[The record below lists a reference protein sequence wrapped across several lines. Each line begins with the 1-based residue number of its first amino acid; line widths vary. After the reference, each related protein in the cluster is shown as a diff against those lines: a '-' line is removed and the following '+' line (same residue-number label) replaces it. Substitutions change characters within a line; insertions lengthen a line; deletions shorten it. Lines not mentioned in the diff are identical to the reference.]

1 MLGLQSGLPD
11 GSDPS
16 GAGAGGGARDGAGA
30 AEGAAVEID
39 FENGL
44 MDTPPGWA
52 EGIVFS
58 KATSHST
65 SGGDA
70 ASAAILGASD
80 DGVGGGGGGAS
91 SGGGKGS
98 GGSTNLI
105 SFSTLIDVD
114 SEDEAEAEQAAAA
127 AATAVAEE
135 AAAAAA
141 EQDAAAEN
149 DIEAVLAAPARDGG
163 RQGRRGDGGK
173 SKTWAVVE
181 NSSMENFHSMVPEM
195 ARTWPVNI
203 PPSSTPPP
211 IYPLQHSI

>member
-52 EGIVFS
+52 EGIVFP
-58 KATSHST
+58 KATSHGA

-80 DGVGGGGGGAS
+80 DGAS

-127 AATAVAEE
+127 AATAAAEE

-203 PPSSTPPP
+203 PPSSTPPN
-211 IYPLQHSI
+211 YPLRHSI